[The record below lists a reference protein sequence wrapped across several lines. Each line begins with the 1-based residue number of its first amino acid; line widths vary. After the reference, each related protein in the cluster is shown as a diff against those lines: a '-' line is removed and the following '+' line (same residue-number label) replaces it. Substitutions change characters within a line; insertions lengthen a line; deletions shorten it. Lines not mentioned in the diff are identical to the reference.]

1 MRMGAILGVDTRK
14 TIYEAIVN
22 EPGLHLRGLSR
33 RLKMKVSL
41 VEYHVR
47 ELLKNG
53 LIIET
58 REDGYRRFY
67 QGENPSMGSRG
78 FNSRDRTIL
87 HFLRQDVPLRIIL
100 VMLELGGSTHK
111 DILKEVPV
119 SPSTLSYHIDRLRR
133 AGIVERYRNE
143 WGKGLRLKEP
153 KVVLW
158 LVMRGRFQG
167 RDVVDG
173 MISTFEEF
181 Y

>member
-1 MRMGAILGVDTRK
+1 MGAILGVDTRR

-41 VEYHVR
+41 VEYHIR
-47 ELLKNG
+47 ELLSNG

-67 QGENPSMGSRG
+67 PGENPSMGSRG
-78 FNSRDRTIL
+78 FSSRHRTIL
-87 HFLRQDVPLRIIL
+87 HFLRQEVPMRIIL
-100 VMLELGGSTHK
+100 VMLESGGSTHK
-111 DILKEVPV
+111 EILKEVKV
-119 SPSTLSYHIDRLRR
+119 SPSTLSYHIERLMR
-133 AGIVERYRNE
+133 AGIVTRYRDE
-143 WGKGLRLKEP
+143 WGKGLRLIEP
-153 KVVLW
+153 KEVLW
-158 LVMRGRFQG
+158 LVERGRFIG

>member
-1 MRMGAILGVDTRK
+1 MRMGGILDVDTRR
-14 TIYEAIVN
+14 TIFEVIVS

-33 RLKMKVSL
+33 RLKMKPSL

-47 ELLKNG
+47 ELLING
-53 LIIET
+53 LINEA

-67 QGENPSMGSRG
+67 PGENPSIGSRG
-78 FNSRDRTIL
+78 FSSRHRTIL
-87 HFLRQDVPLRIIL
+87 HFLRQEVPLRIIL
-100 VMLELGGSTHK
+100 AMLESGGSTHK
-111 DILKEVPV
+111 EMLKEVRV

-133 AGIVERYRNE
+133 AGIVERYRDE

-153 KVVLW
+153 KEVLW
-158 LVMRGRFQG
+158 LVVRGRFQG